1 LFSKTEK
8 KPDNVYEAKIKIG
21 LFYLLSALFIL
32 LNTYFVVMKHSMI
45 VNALPFA
52 FAVALTAIF
61 ALDKLLFL
69 VVFFTPLSLPLS
81 ELMHGLP
88 INMFLPTEPLLF
100 GILLIFILKCAA
112 NNGFD
117 RDILKHPVS
126 LAIYFSLGWMFI
138 TSLTSTMPVVSL
150 KFFLSR
156 VWFVVGFYLLAAKLF
171 ERQKNIERYVW
182 LYVIPLILV
191 IFYSTYRHLGYGL
204 WDKQA
209 AHFVMDPF
217 YNDHTAYGAA
227 IAMYL
232 PFLFGFSFTNI
243 YGKSF
248 RFFARICL
256 AIVFMGLILSYA
268 RAAWLSM
275 IIALGVWAIM
285 RLKIKFKH
293 LLATFLVAV
302 AFIFTFQHQIL
313 TYLERNTTESSAN
326 LMEHISS
333 MSNISSDAS
342 NLERLNRW
350 SCAIRMF
357 EDKPFFGYGPGT
369 YMFQYAPYQ
378 LTADRTIISTNSAN
392 GGNAHS
398 EYLGPLAESGVLG
411 TLFVLVLLTTV
422 IYTGVRAYS
431 RATDKKLKTIA
442 MGALLGLITYYI
454 HGTMNNF
461 LDTDKLS
468 VPFWGFSAVLVAI
481 DIYTKKNS
489 PEKSSSEA

>member
-1 LFSKTEK
+1 MVQ
-8 KPDNVYEAKIKIG
+8 NRIKIT

-32 LNTYFVVMKHSMI
+32 LNTYFLVMKHSMI
-45 VNALPFA
+45 INTLPIVFVIVLLSV
-52 FAVALTAIF
+52 FS
-61 ALDKLLFL
+61 LDKLLYL
-69 VVFFTPLSLPLS
+69 VVLFTPLSLPLS
-81 ELMHGLP
+81 ELVHGLP

-100 GILLIFILKCAA
+100 GILLIFILKCTVSK
-112 NNGFD
+112 GFD
-117 RDILKHPVS
+117 RDILIHPVS
-126 LAIYFSLGWMFI
+126 LAIYLSLAWMFI
-138 TSLTSTMPVVSL
+138 TSLTSTMPIVSL

-156 VWFVVGFYLLAAKLF
+156 IWFIIGFYLLAAKLF
-171 ERQKNIERYVW
+171 ENSRNIEKYVW
-182 LYVIPLILV
+182 LYIFSLIVV
-191 IFYSTYRHLGYGL
+191 IFYTTYRHLGYGL

-227 IAMYL
+227 VAMYL

-243 YGKSF
+243 YSKGL
-248 RFFARICL
+248 RFFVRICL
-256 AIVFMGLILSYA
+256 GIVFMALILSYA

-275 IIALGVWAIM
+275 IVALGVWAIL
-285 RLKIKFKH
+285 RLKISFKH
-293 LLATFLVAV
+293 LAATFLISIGLIVA
-302 AFIFTFQHQIL
+302 FQHQIL

-326 LMEHISS
+326 LMEHVSS

-357 EDKPFFGYGPGT
+357 KDKPMFGYGPGT

-398 EYLGPLAESGVLG
+398 EYLGPLAESGFLG
-411 TLFVLVLLTTV
+411 TLSVLILMATV
-422 IYTGVRAYS
+422 IYTGVKTYS
-431 RATDKKLKTIA
+431 RANEKRMKTLV

-468 VPFWGFSAVLVAI
+468 VPFWGFSAVIVAI

-489 PEKSSSEA
+489 SVKGTSEA

>member
-1 LFSKTEK
+1 MVQARL
-8 KPDNVYEAKIKIG
+8 KIT

-32 LNTYFVVMKHSMI
+32 LNTYFFVMKHSL
-45 VNALPFA
+45 VLNALPLVFVIILL
-52 FAVALTAIF
+52 AVF
-61 ALDKLLFL
+61 SLDKLLYL

-81 ELMHGLP
+81 ELMQGLP

-100 GILLIFILKCAA
+100 GILLIFILKCTA
-112 NNGFD
+112 NKGFD

-126 LAIYFSLGWMFI
+126 LAIYFSLSWMFI

-156 VWFVVGFYLLAAKLF
+156 IWFVVGFYLLAAKLF
-171 ERQKNIERYVW
+171 ANNKNIEKYVW
-182 LYVIPLILV
+182 LYVFSLILV
-191 IFYSTYRHLGYGL
+191 IFYTTYRHLGYGL

-227 IAMYL
+227 VAMYL
-232 PFLFGFSFTNI
+232 PFLFGFSFTTI
-243 YGKSF
+243 YSKGL
-248 RFFARICL
+248 RFFVRISL
-256 AIVFMGLILSYA
+256 AIVFMALILSYA

-275 IIALGVWAIM
+275 MAAFGVWATL
-285 RLKIKFKH
+285 RLRIKFKH
-293 LLATFLVAV
+293 LAATFLISLSVILA
-302 AFIFTFQHQIL
+302 FQHQIL
-313 TYLERNTTESSAN
+313 IYLERNTTESSAN

-357 EDKPFFGYGPGT
+357 KDKPIFGYGPGT

-398 EYLGPLAESGVLG
+398 EYLGPLAESGILG
-411 TLFVLVLLTTV
+411 SISVLVLIATV
-422 IYTGVRAYS
+422 IYTGVKAYS
-431 RATDKKLKTIA
+431 CTSDKRLKTLV
-442 MGALLGLITYYI
+442 MGALLGLITYFI

-468 VPFWGFSAVLVAI
+468 VPFWGFSAIIVAI

-489 PEKSSSEA
+489 TERVTSEA